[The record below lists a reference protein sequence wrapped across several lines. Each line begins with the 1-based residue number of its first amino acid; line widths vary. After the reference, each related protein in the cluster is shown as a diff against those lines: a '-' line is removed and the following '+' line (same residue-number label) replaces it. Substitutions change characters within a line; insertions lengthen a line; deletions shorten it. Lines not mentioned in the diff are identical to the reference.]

1 MITMSLRVV
10 VLLLVSCVSTVA
22 LGEKLR
28 FAEKGKNGQQQE
40 TNGSVVLFQNGILTF
55 RSPSNFKDKDGKP
68 IVVDASFSATDY
80 EVFLILNDEAIRTSV
95 DNKGI
100 IEMSYPSKTKDVDLQ
115 HVMAGSI
122 NPQLPQQ
129 GSLIGD
135 QPVTRDLRTCK
146 NKRGKDL
153 LITKAGSI
161 PGTVNEIS
169 STGSN
174 GYIVFVPEGAK
185 ASQKY
190 RFNEVTTVVIGMCL

>member
-1 MITMSLRVV
+1 
-10 VLLLVSCVSTVA
+10 
-22 LGEKLR
+22 
-28 FAEKGKNGQQQE
+28 
-40 TNGSVVLFQNGILTF
+40 
-55 RSPSNFKDKDGKP
+55 
-68 IVVDASFSATDY
+68 
-80 EVFLILNDEAIRTSV
+80 V

-100 IEMSYPSKTKDVDLQ
+100 IHMSYPSKTKDVDLQ
-115 HVMAGSI
+115 HAMAGSI

-146 NKRGKDL
+146 KKRGKDL

-185 ASQKY
+185 ASKKY
-190 RFNEVTTVVIGMCL
+190 RFNGVTTVVIGMCL